1 MHRVPK
7 VENAANANAVE
18 NYGVLIPNY
27 VASNVEMATNN
38 GNSMGIFNAYTE
50 KYKQILFN
58 NFFQITSKSRTGSSM
73 TVMCMVCRDVL
84 NDTAECSN
92 VIKHLR
98 VCIVCILVYQYT
110 AGVIRRMLHGIFDI
124 FGDFFLIF

>member
-1 MHRVPK
+1 MNVMHRVPK

-27 VASNVEMATNN
+27 VASNGEMTTNN
-38 GNSMGIFNAYTE
+38 GNTMGIFNAYTE

-73 TVMCMVCRDVL
+73 TVMCMVCRAVL
-84 NDTAECSN
+84 NDTADCSDI
-92 VIKHLR
+92 VKHLR
-98 VCIVCILVYQYT
+98 VCIACILGILVYGGCYT
-110 AGVIRRMLHGIFDI
+110 PYVVRYI
-124 FGDFFLIF
+124 